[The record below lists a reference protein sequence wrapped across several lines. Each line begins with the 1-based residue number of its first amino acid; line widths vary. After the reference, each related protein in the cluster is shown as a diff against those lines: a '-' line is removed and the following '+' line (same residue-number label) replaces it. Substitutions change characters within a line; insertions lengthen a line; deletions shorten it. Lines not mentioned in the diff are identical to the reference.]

1 MASLAAALPGRTAV
15 MARELTKLH
24 EEVARGEVSALAAS
38 LAARELKGEVVLL
51 VGPSPRGADGQ
62 VKAIDE
68 AELRA
73 QVEALVDAG
82 ASRKDAVRAVS
93 ERTGVPRN
101 AVYDAAI
108 G

>member
-1 MASLAAALPGRTAV
+1 VGPPARGRAGEAAATPD
-15 MARELTKLH
+15 
-24 EEVARGEVSALAAS
+24 
-38 LAARELKGEVVLL
+38 
-51 VGPSPRGADGQ
+51 P
-62 VKAIDE
+62 

-73 QVEALVDAG
+73 QVDALVGAG

-101 AVYDAAI
+101 VVYDAAI